1 MNILHKPLPRR
12 TFIRGMGA
20 TVALPFLDSMLPALS
35 TVAHGASARPVRLG
49 YMYKPNGAIGSC
61 NRSPRQFLWTPR
73 TAGRGFEFS
82 PTLKVLEPYR
92 DHINVISG
100 MAQNQGWS
108 HGSGGGDHARAT
120 ATFLTGV
127 HPYKTGGADF
137 RLGVSA
143 DQIAAQHLSQYT
155 QLASLELGLESQ
167 PLAGTCDS
175 GYTCA
180 YMSMSWRSETQPV
193 PAEISPRAV
202 FERLFGD
209 DVSTDPRTRA
219 ARLASDKSV
228 LDYVTSSLSNL
239 QRRLGPGDTR
249 KLDEYLDSVRD
260 IERRIQLAEDQSGSV
275 ELPLMEKPVS
285 APHDYADYAK
295 LMLDLFVVS
304 WQTDMTRVTS
314 FMLGRDGSNRP
325 FPEIGI
331 ADGHHSIS
339 HHQGRDEAVDKLV
352 KIDELQ
358 TAMFAYLLKR
368 LSETEDGEGT
378 LLDNSLV
385 VFGSGHSEP
394 NVHAHNDLPIVL
406 AGKAGGRID
415 GGRHVVYPTDTP
427 LNNLYLNM
435 LDLASIPDV
444 AGFGDSTGRLTGL

>member
-12 TFIRGMGA
+12 TFLRGVGA
-20 TVALPFLDSMLPALS
+20 TMALPFLDSMLPAFS
-35 TVAHGASARPVRLG
+35 TVAHGASTRPVRLG

-61 NRSPRQFLWTPR
+61 DRSPRPFLWTPR
-73 TAGRGFEFS
+73 TAGRGFAFS
-82 PTLKVLEPYR
+82 PTLKSLEPFR
-92 DHINVISG
+92 DHLNVFSG
-100 MAQNQGWS
+100 LAQNQGWS
-108 HGSGGGDHARAT
+108 LGSGGGDHARAT

-137 RLGVSA
+137 KLGVSA
-143 DQIAAQHLSQYT
+143 DQIAARELSKYT

-180 YMSMSWRSETQPV
+180 YMSISWRSETQPV

-209 DVSTDPRTRA
+209 DASTDPEARM

-228 LDYVTSSLSNL
+228 LDYVSDSLSRL
-239 QRRLGPGDTR
+239 HQRLGPGDTR
-249 KLDEYLDSVRD
+249 KLDEYLDAVRD
-260 IERRIQLAEDQSGSV
+260 IERRIQLAEAQSDSV
-275 ELPLMEKPVS
+275 ELPLMNKPVS
-285 APHDYADYAK
+285 APHDYAEYAK
-295 LMLDLFVVS
+295 LMMDLLVVA
-304 WQTDMTRVTS
+304 WQTDMTRVST

-339 HHQGRDEAVDKLV
+339 HHQGRDEQVEKLI

-358 TAMFAYLLKR
+358 TSMFAYLVERLKD
-368 LSETEDGEGT
+368 TPDGEGS

-385 VFGSGHSEP
+385 LFGSSLSES
-394 NVHAHNDLPIVL
+394 NIHAHNDLPIVV
-406 AGKAGGRID
+406 AGRAGGRIEGD
-415 GGRHVVYPTDTP
+415 RHIVYPRDTP

-435 LDLASIPDV
+435 FDLAGIPEV
-444 AGFGDSTGRLTGL
+444 SGFGDSTGRLTGI